1 MTRRIIASLMLAC
14 FLTACAQDGSG
25 YGMNKQ
31 TVGGLAGAGLGG
43 LAGSAFGKGNGRLW
57 TTGAGV
63 LLGALAGSSVGSS
76 LDKADQMYASR
87 AMTQAQ
93 TAPVGQTITWNNP
106 DNGNTGTVVTT
117 RTGRSAGGLPCRE
130 YQQNVT
136 IGGKTQQIVGTACQN
151 GDGTW
156 AAQP

>member
-1 MTRRIIASLMLAC
+1 MITRRLIVTLVLTA
-14 FLTACAQDGSG
+14 FLGACAQDGSS
-25 YGMNKQ
+25 GMNKQ
-31 TVGGLAGAGLGG
+31 TGGLLAGGAIGG
-43 LAGSAFGKGNGRLW
+43 LAGSALGKGSGRIW

-63 LLGALAGSSVGSS
+63 LLGALAGSSIGSS

-93 TAPVGQTITWNNP
+93 SAPVGQTITWNNP

-117 RTGRSAGGLPCRE
+117 RTGVRNGLPCRE

-136 IGGKTQQIVGTACQN
+136 IGGQTKQLIGTACQN

-156 AAQP
+156 SQQQ